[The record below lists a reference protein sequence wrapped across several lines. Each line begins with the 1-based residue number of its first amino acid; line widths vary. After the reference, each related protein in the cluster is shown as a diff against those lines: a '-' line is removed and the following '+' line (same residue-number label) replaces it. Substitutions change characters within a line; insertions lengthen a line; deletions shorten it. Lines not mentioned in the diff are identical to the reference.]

1 MGRGLEPEEE
11 EGEKRMVNGPIRE
24 KKDEKRGE
32 KKVGISFSFFFSI
45 TEISTGDDV
54 ERDGKWRVGW
64 KNFRLEGKKEERGG
78 WEKGMG
84 GRML

>member
-1 MGRGLEPEEE
+1 
-11 EGEKRMVNGPIRE
+11 MVNGPIRE

>member
-1 MGRGLEPEEE
+1 MDPFA
-11 EGEKRMVNGPIRE
+11 

-32 KKVGISFSFFFSI
+32 KKVGISPSLSSFFSI

-64 KNFRLEGKKEERGG
+64 KNFRLEGKKEEGRG
-78 WEKGMG
+78 WKKGMG

>member
-1 MGRGLEPEEE
+1 
-11 EGEKRMVNGPIRE
+11 MVNGPIRE
-24 KKDEKRGE
+24 KKKTRREGE
-32 KKVGISFSFFFSI
+32 KKVGISPSLSSFFSI

-64 KNFRLEGKKEERGG
+64 KNFRLGGKKEERGG